1 MRELLTGARLFT
13 GEMMLDG
20 HSLLI
25 EDGEILDLI
34 PRDTAP
40 QARVVALPAGSLVA
54 PGFIDTQVN
63 GGGGALL
70 NDTPTVDAVRT
81 IVAAH
86 RRYGTT
92 GLLPTL
98 ITDAADKMHAAAT
111 AVAAAMGDRASGV
124 LGLHLEGPFLSL
136 ERRGVHSPAFVRLP
150 TPDDL
155 AYLVELPN
163 EFPGGKVLLSLA
175 PEIVSD
181 EDIGALAEAG
191 MLLAGAHSA
200 ASYART
206 TEAIRAGLRGFTHL
220 FNAMPP
226 VANREPGIAG
236 AALLSAETWCGI
248 IVDGIHVH
256 PAALKLALAAK
267 PRGKLMLV
275 TDAMTPLGTD
285 ATSFQLYGATIHR
298 RDRKLVTDDGTLAG
312 ADLDMAQAVRNC
324 IGLLG
329 LPRDEALRM
338 ASLYPAQFLGM
349 SDRRGRLGSGYLA
362 DMVLLDQSTHV
373 LGTWVAGEWREAV

>member
-136 ERRGVHSPAFVRLP
+136 ERRGVHSPAFVRPP

-285 ATSFQLYGATIHR
+285 ATSFQLYGATVHR